1 MRYREPATGLDRPG
15 PGRRLPRCIS
25 PLTVLGLLAIA
36 SAQAPGPR
44 PESGRL
50 DVVATGIPR
59 PAQLAVDGSTL
70 IALGPGL
77 RGDVAG
83 EIYQV
88 DLDLPLPADLTL
100 HAAHRLAFSHGRT
113 ATLGSLALDPAT
125 HQIFLGEENGTRIYR
140 LERGGDPVPYA
151 TGLHRVPAGGA
162 LAVDAEGRLLVLD
175 YVDRRLA
182 PGEEPLPRGLEP
194 LRDEGYRGPLVFRVA
209 SDPSVALPRRLDRA
223 IPIFPKLGGAPVR
236 GLLGYFAA
244 VATLPAGDVALIEPT
259 GALFRL
265 RPDGAMSPLARLP
278 RGLGEYNR
286 ISMVA
291 APDGSLFV
299 SGGFHVGRVFRV
311 SPAGAVEMVAE
322 GLQDPQGLALDEGS
336 NLYIAESSR
345 HRIVR
350 VPASAR

>member
-1 MRYREPATGLDRPG
+1 M
-15 PGRRLPRCIS
+15 
-25 PLTVLGLLAIA
+25 LGLLA

-44 PESGRL
+44 AESGRL
-50 DVVATGIPR
+50 EVVATGVPR

-70 IALGPGL
+70 IVLGPGL
-77 RGDVAG
+77 RGDAAG
-83 EIYQV
+83 ELYQIE
-88 DLDLPLPADLTL
+88 LDQPLPADLTL
-100 HAAHRLAFSHGRT
+100 GASRRLAFSQGRT

-125 HQIFLGEENGTRIYR
+125 HQLFLGEENGTRIYR
-140 LERGGDPVPYA
+140 IERGGDLVPYA
-151 TGLHRVPAGGA
+151 IGLHRVPAGGA

-182 PGEEPLPRGLEP
+182 PGEEPLPRGLEL
-194 LRDEGYRGPLVFRVA
+194 LRDEDYRGPLVFRVS

-223 IPIFPKLGGAPVR
+223 IPIFPKLGAAPVR

-244 VATLPAGDVALIEPT
+244 VAALPGGDVALIEPT

-265 RPDGAMSPLARLP
+265 RPDGAMSSLARLP

-286 ISMVA
+286 ITMA
-291 APDGSLFV
+291 AARDGSLFV

-311 SPAGAVEMVAE
+311 TPTGAVEMVAE
-322 GLQDPQGLALDEGS
+322 GLQDPQGLGLDEGGD
-336 NLYIAESSR
+336 LYIAESSR

-350 VPASAR
+350 VRVSAP